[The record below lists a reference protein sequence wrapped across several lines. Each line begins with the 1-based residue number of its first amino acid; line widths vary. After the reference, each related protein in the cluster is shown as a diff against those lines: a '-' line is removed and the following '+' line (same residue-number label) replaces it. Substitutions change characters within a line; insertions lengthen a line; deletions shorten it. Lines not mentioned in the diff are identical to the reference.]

1 MKKIAMIKNLS
12 PLNHSD
18 TMSTTAYIL
27 KKVLAFFMIYGI
39 SAIVGEAIIIGLLNT
54 MGYDPLHG
62 IMPAGQWGT
71 LLPYYGFAMFLLVTI
86 LYCRLVEKRNIESL
100 GYSKKIT
107 DYFSGGI
114 LAVLLLAIII
124 GLCCFA
130 KAISWEGINENSN
143 IAYILCLWIGFFIQ
157 STAEETMSRGFLLQT
172 LLKKTSAVVAILV
185 SSTAFAFPHFFS
197 LFEAE
202 TKYAV
207 LGVINLY
214 LISIIF
220 SLFMLIRSNIWIACG
235 LHGTWNFILYGIM
248 GLSLSG
254 SENNSEGIMLFK
266 TNSLNILNG
275 GSYGIEAGIITTVI
289 LGVVV
294 VLLLI
299 KYRKDR
305 RLSHGI

>member
-27 KKVLAFFMIYGI
+27 KKILAFFMIYGI

-62 IMPAGQWGT
+62 IMPSGQWGT

-114 LAVLLLAIII
+114 LAVLLLVIII

-157 STAEETMSRGFLLQT
+157 
-172 LLKKTSAVVAILV
+172 
-185 SSTAFAFPHFFS
+185 STAFAFPHFFS

-248 GLSLSG
+248 
-254 SENNSEGIMLFK
+254 E
-266 TNSLNILNG
+266 
-275 GSYGIEAGIITTVI
+275 
-289 LGVVV
+289 
-294 VLLLI
+294 
-299 KYRKDR
+299 
-305 RLSHGI
+305 